1 MGKEE
6 EEFVISQTYRY
17 CSHLYCERKG
27 NFADSKIWLPVGV
40 ILYIHVK
47 RFHFIFNRA
56 SHVCHQSFIVCWFKG
71 THLLDDIL
79 LPVLTV

>member
-6 EEFVISQTYRY
+6 EDFVISQTYRY

-40 ILYIHVK
+40 FFIYTCKKISFYFQQSISCLPPE
-47 RFHFIFNRA
+47 FH
-56 SHVCHQSFIVCWFKG
+56 S
-71 THLLDDIL
+71 LL
-79 LPVLTV
+79 V